1 MKFKKPKFWNL
12 EKPNLISYLL
22 KIFTIPIII
31 NNFLLKF
38 KTKKKINNI
47 KTICIGNIYIGG
59 TGKTPTSI
67 KLYEILNKFDFNVAT
82 AKKYYSSQIDEQIL
96 LKSKTNYI
104 SADTRINIIHKAL
117 MTEYNLII
125 FDDGLQDKGVFYDIQ
140 FVCFDAENWI
150 GNGELIPAG
159 PLREKLSSLKKYD
172 AVFLKVNNRRKEN
185 IEELIK
191 KNNPNIKIFNTRY
204 KPINLQ
210 KFNSKKKY
218 LIFSGIGT
226 PQDFKKILQK
236 NNINVIDELIYPDHF
251 NYKKRDI
258 ENIKESAK
266 RIGAEIITTEKDYV
280 KISNEDRNSINFL
293 EVALEIDNEE
303 ELIKFI
309 KAKIYD

>member
-31 NNFLLKF
+31 NNFLLNF

-104 SADTRINIIHKAL
+104 SANTRISIIHKAL
-117 MTEYNLII
+117 TTEYNLII
-125 FDDGLQDKGVFYDIQ
+125 FDDGLQDKRVFYDIQ
-140 FVCFDAENWI
+140 FVCFDTENWI

-210 KFNSKKKY
+210 KFNSEKKY

-226 PQDFKKILQK
+226 PQNFKKILQK

-251 NYKKRDI
+251 NYKKSDI
-258 ENIKESAK
+258 ENIKERAK
-266 RIGAEIITTEKDYV
+266 KIGAKIITTEKDYV
-280 KISNEDRNSINFL
+280 KISKEDRNNINFL
-293 EVALEIDNEE
+293 EIALEIDNEE

-309 KAKIYD
+309 KTKIYE

>member
-31 NNFLLKF
+31 NNFLLNF

-104 SADTRINIIHKAL
+104 SANTRISIIHKAL
-117 MTEYNLII
+117 TTEYNLII
-125 FDDGLQDKGVFYDIQ
+125 FDDGLQDKRVFYDIQ
-140 FVCFDAENWI
+140 FVCFDTENWI

-210 KFNSKKKY
+210 KFNSEKKY

-226 PQDFKKILQK
+226 PQNFKKILQK

-251 NYKKRDI
+251 NYKKSDI
-258 ENIKESAK
+258 ENIKERAK
-266 RIGAEIITTEKDYV
+266 RIGAKIITTEKDYV
-280 KISNEDRNSINFL
+280 KIHNKYHDDLDFIQIDIEIENEN
-293 EVALEIDNEE
+293 
-303 ELIKFI
+303 ELITFI
-309 KAKIYD
+309 ERKINE

>member
-31 NNFLLKF
+31 NNFLLNF

-104 SADTRINIIHKAL
+104 SANTRISIIHKAL
-117 MTEYNLII
+117 TTEYNLII
-125 FDDGLQDKGVFYDIQ
+125 FDDGLQDKRVFYDIQ
-140 FVCFDAENWI
+140 FVCFDTENWI

-210 KFNSKKKY
+210 KFNSEKKY

-251 NYKKRDI
+251 NYKKSDI
-258 ENIKESAK
+258 ENIKERAK
-266 RIGAEIITTEKDYV
+266 RIGAKIITTEKDYV
-280 KISNEDRNSINFL
+280 KISKEDRNNINFL
-293 EVALEIDNEE
+293 EIALEIDNEE

-309 KAKIYD
+309 KTKIYE

>member
-31 NNFLLKF
+31 NNFLLNF

-104 SADTRINIIHKAL
+104 SANTRISIIHKAL
-117 MTEYNLII
+117 TTEYNLII
-125 FDDGLQDKGVFYDIQ
+125 FDDGLQDKRVFYDIQ
-140 FVCFDAENWI
+140 FVCFDTENWI

-210 KFNSKKKY
+210 KFNSEKKY

-226 PQDFKKILQK
+226 PQNFKKILQK

-251 NYKKRDI
+251 NYKKSDI
-258 ENIKESAK
+258 ENIKERAK
-266 RIGAEIITTEKDYV
+266 RIGAKIITTEKDYV
-280 KISNEDRNSINFL
+280 KISKEDRNNINFL
-293 EVALEIDNEE
+293 EIALEIDNEE

-309 KAKIYD
+309 KTKIYE

>member
-31 NNFLLKF
+31 NNFLLNF

-59 TGKTPTSI
+59 TGKTPTCI

-104 SADTRINIIHKAL
+104 SANTRISIIHKAL
-117 MTEYNLII
+117 TTEYNLII
-125 FDDGLQDKGVFYDIQ
+125 FDDGLQDKRVFYDIQ
-140 FVCFDAENWI
+140 FVCFDTENWI

-210 KFNSKKKY
+210 KFNSEKKY

-226 PQDFKKILQK
+226 PQNFKKILQK

-251 NYKKRDI
+251 NYKKSDI
-258 ENIKESAK
+258 ENIKERAK
-266 RIGAEIITTEKDYV
+266 RIGAKIITTEKDYV
-280 KISNEDRNSINFL
+280 KISKEDRNNINFL
-293 EVALEIDNEE
+293 EIALEIDNEE

-309 KAKIYD
+309 KTKIYE